1 MVMPKAIKFD
11 IDEKTMHDGHRR
23 RLTATVHKVG
33 LDGLSDVQVLE
44 YILFFIIPRGD
55 VNPLAHRL
63 LARFNNVPTVLEAS
77 VEDLMQVKGMGESSA
92 QKLQSLLEIFYY
104 YTQVKV
110 CNGDNTKTM
119 GDFYDYLEQLLRFRD
134 EEELFIFG
142 VDNMGEIVKGRRFTR
157 GSAVA
162 VELNMKEIAL
172 YISTHKVQA
181 VFVVHNHPTGSAKE
195 SGMDRETFEKL
206 KLAFQFQGCSLIDS
220 IIVGKDGIY
229 SMTSKG
235 FVRLFSQ
242 GVEYLQAL
250 LQVSQQ
256 SKN

>member
-1 MVMPKAIKFD
+1 MPKAKKFD
-11 IDEKTMHDGHRR
+11 IDEKTMHDGHRK

-33 LDGLSDVQVLE
+33 LDGLSDVQALE
-44 YILFFIIPRGD
+44 YILFYIFPRGD

-63 LARFNNVPTVLEAS
+63 LSRFNNVPTVLEAS

-110 CNGDNTKTM
+110 CDGDNMKTM
-119 GDFYDYLEQLLRFRD
+119 GDFYDYLEQLLRYRD

-157 GSAVA
+157 GNAMT
-162 VELNMKEIAL
+162 VELDMKEIAL

-206 KLAFQFQGCSLIDS
+206 KLAFKFQGCSLIDS

-229 SMTSKG
+229 SMASKG